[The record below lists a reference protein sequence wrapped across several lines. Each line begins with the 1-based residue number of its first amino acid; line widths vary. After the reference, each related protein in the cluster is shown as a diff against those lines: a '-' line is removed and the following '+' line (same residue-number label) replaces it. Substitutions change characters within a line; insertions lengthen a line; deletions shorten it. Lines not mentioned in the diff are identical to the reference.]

1 MQADATTPLT
11 EVPETFEG
19 WYLRER
25 PRLVAALTALCG
37 GDRAEAAEIAD
48 ETCARTLERWD
59 RVQRMESPGG
69 WAYRVALNEL
79 RHRARRSRRETQVF
93 RAAAVA
99 ATGQRPDWSVETREA
114 IDALPPAE
122 RTTVVLRYVADLTQ
136 ADIAR
141 AMHVSPGTVASS
153 LHAARTK
160 LARLLEEPAG
170 SPPEEVSH
178 G

>member
-1 MQADATTPLT
+1 MQADAATPLT

-37 GDRAEAAEIAD
+37 GNGAEAAEIAD
-48 ETCARTLERWD
+48 ETCARTLERWN

-69 WAYRVALNEL
+69 WAYRVALNVL
-79 RHRARRSRRETQVF
+79 RRRARRSRQETQLF
-93 RAAAVA
+93 RATAVA
-99 ATGQRPDWSVETREA
+99 ATPERPDWSVETRVA
-114 IDALPPAE
+114 IAALPPAE
-122 RTTVVLRYVADLTQ
+122 RTAVVLRYVADLTQ

-153 LHAARTK
+153 LHAARAK
-160 LARLLEEPAG
+160 LARLLEEVP
-170 SPPEEVSH
+170 H

>member
-1 MQADATTPLT
+1 MQAGAANPLI

-25 PRLVAALTALCG
+25 PRLIAALTALCG
-37 GDRAEAAEIAD
+37 GERAEAAEIAD

-69 WAYRVALNEL
+69 WAYRVALNLL
-79 RHRARRSRRETQVF
+79 RRRARRARQETQVF
-93 RAAAVA
+93 RVTAPAPTAA
-99 ATGQRPDWSVETREA
+99 RPDWSIEIRDA
-114 IDALPPAE
+114 IAALPRAE
-122 RTTVVLRYVADLTQ
+122 RTAVVLRYVADLTQ

-153 LHAARTK
+153 LHAAREK
-160 LARLLEEPAG
+160 LARSLEEPRTT
-170 SPPEEVSH
+170 SSEEVPH